1 MGARAVVETRGDDPA
16 RRVDPAERMGAQET
30 APTDEEPVAPVQ
42 GSAMTDPAKFSVRVV
57 PCTVCGK
64 MIERKTQFSRAKC
77 PGCYETGR
85 VDSGIRTL
93 RSVREQ
99 ARRYRVLLHISGYS
113 DAEFAELVAELKK
126 TSLAFRTEPEGVQAR
141 RDFKRERIRHER

>member
-1 MGARAVVETRGDDPA
+1 
-16 RRVDPAERMGAQET
+16 
-30 APTDEEPVAPVQ
+30 
-42 GSAMTDPAKFSVRVV
+42 MTDPAKFPVRVV

-77 PGCYETGR
+77 PGCYEAGR

-113 DAEFAELVAELKK
+113 DEEFAELVAELKK
-126 TSLAFRTEPEGVQAR
+126 TALAFRTEPEGTQAR